1 MMNESQRLKTLAAIS
16 MIAGDMKHGAD
27 YGVISATSDSV
38 TLEPSAFLNT
48 FSSYVEKELNFGN
61 LKGTQYSVMFCGV
74 SVTAVDFPEQE
85 VQDATSEET

>member
-85 VQDATSEET
+85 VQDAKTEET

>member
-27 YGVISATSDSV
+27 YGVKRATSDSV

-48 FSSYVEKELNFGN
+48 FSSYVERELNFGN
-61 LKGTQYSVMFCGV
+61 LKGTQYSVMFSGV
-74 SVTAVDFPEQE
+74 TVLAVDFPEQE
-85 VQDATSEET
+85 VQDAQTEET

>member
-38 TLEPSAFLNT
+38 ALEPSAFLNT
-48 FSSYVEKELNFGN
+48 FLSYVEEEVDLGA
-61 LKGTQYSVMFCGV
+61 LKGTRYSVMFSGV
-74 SVTAVDFPEQE
+74 TVLAVDFPEQE